1 MKKFLAVVLVVISVL
16 VIACGSSI
24 SDGTRTA
31 ASEHIGK
38 ISSSLTNA
46 VSALKGAK
54 DAASANSVFSNF
66 STTLSTLVSAEAA
79 LAKDSGYSQVA
90 QDKALREKIDK
101 LSRDIISF
109 TNAVSGNNKDI
120 ALEAAALDAGK
131 RILTLFTNASFAPV
145 EWIRACD
152 EARVMISDLTKL
164 MESTHK
170 ALQDAKNGKAAGDA
184 LIAYAGSVKTLS
196 ERGQVLE
203 KRYPFFKKAATDPS
217 LEKPVADFRSS
228 MVKLGNELKAK
239 EKALKDDKDFTDALK
254 QMKDS
259 LTSLKK

>member
-1 MKKFLAVVLVVISVL
+1 MKKILAVVLVVLSSL

-24 SDGTRTA
+24 SDNTRNA

-38 ISSSLTNA
+38 IASSLTNA
-46 VSALKGAK
+46 IAALQGAG
-54 DAASANSVFSNF
+54 DPASVNTVFSNF
-66 STTLSTLVSAEAA
+66 SATLSALVAAEAE
-79 LAKDSGYSQVA
+79 LAKDSGYSLVA
-90 QDKALREKIDK
+90 QDKVLREKIGK
-101 LSRDIISF
+101 LEKVIINF
-109 TNAVSGNNKDI
+109 TNTVSGNNKDVT
-120 ALEAAALDAGK
+120 LQPLALDAGL
-131 RILTLFTNASFAPV
+131 RILTLFTNASFAPI

-152 EARVMISDLTKL
+152 EARGMIFDLTKL
-164 MESTHK
+164 MESTYK

-184 LIAYAGSVKTLS
+184 LIAYADSVKALS
-196 ERGQVLE
+196 ERGQILE

-239 EKALKDDKDFTDALK
+239 EKAFKDDKEFTDALK
-254 QMKDS
+254 QMKDN